1 VTPRQI
7 RTTLHR
13 RRDGKFKAEE
23 LKATAGRTCPPN
35 RYRGPP
41 MTLANMRENSAY
53 SFFLGSPSFG

>member
-35 RYRGPP
+35 HYRSPP
-41 MTLANMRENSAY
+41 MTLANMRENSGPI
-53 SFFLGSPSFG
+53 SSS